1 VTVRRR
7 PGGWPLWGLALVAA
21 ALVVAGVLEL
31 GPPASSA
38 RTSREV
44 LTAERGVVQ
53 STVSGTGNIAPGTNV
68 EANFTT
74 SGILS
79 SVNVSVGQHVREGQL
94 IATLDPTSAQLSVD
108 QAQLNLTAAEDQLT
122 ADENG
127 TSTSSGG
134 SGSSGSGSSGSGA
147 GSGSAPAASNGAA
160 NTAVAR
166 SAIRSVSVAPTV
178 GGLGGAAN
186 AGSAVTTTTQTTT
199 TTTTATATA
208 PKRTATP
215 GTTSTTK
222 TTTTAGGQGSTSRG
236 SAATTTTTTSTPSP
250 STIASA
256 QAAVTSAQLS
266 LRSAQLTLGET
277 RLDAPAAGTIVS
289 LASTSPGTTVSAG
302 SGSSSSGS
310 SASSSGSGSSGSSGS
325 SSTGSS
331 ASGSLGGSS
340 SSSSSSTGS
349 GFAQIVDT
357 NHMTM
362 TVALSESDIS
372 SVKVGQPATV
382 TLDALTGV
390 ELPAHVSAISTL
402 GTTSSS
408 VVSYDAT
415 LTLDATDAR
424 VKPGMSATASVITGQ
439 AQGVNLPNS
448 AVTGSGSLSSV
459 NVLRNGH
466 TVATP
471 VVVGLRGDSRTQI
484 VSGLAVG
491 AQVVVRI
498 TLPALSSST
507 GTSSSSSS
515 SLSGLRSRLGGG
527 GFGGGG
533 GLGGGAGLGGSGGGF
548 GGGG

>member
-1 VTVRRR
+1 MTVRRR

-108 QAQLNLTAAEDQLT
+108 QAQLNLTAAEYQLT

-127 TSTSSGG
+127 TSTSSG
-134 SGSSGSGSSGSGA
+134 GSGSSGSGA

-527 GFGGGG
+527 GGFGGGG

>member
-1 VTVRRR
+1 MTVRRR

-127 TSTSSGG
+127 TSTSSG
-134 SGSSGSGSSGSGA
+134 GSGSSGSGA

-527 GFGGGG
+527 GGFGGGG